1 MFKNGNVVNCRDN
14 LNTDIFGANLYNR
27 YLIRQRSGR
36 SFAGIAAAIT
46 GRGAN
51 NCELKIETED
61 VHASGEECYSILV
74 QVNYNFLD

>member
-1 MFKNGNVVNCRDN
+1 M
-14 LNTDIFGANLYNR
+14 NTDIFGANLYNR